1 MTSLIWSV
9 ISRMKEL
16 ASVRSAERWVI
27 MVSSSFHGTKW
38 QYTCFLN
45 LILFSS
51 AVNQFYFPIFKVREY
66 EDTSRDFSACLM
78 PFYELSFM
86 SHLSLDFCCSFTVQ
100 DSSFFCD
107 LTARRVLIILPYP
120 ERE

>member
-1 MTSLIWSV
+1 MTSLIWSL

-16 ASVRSAERWVI
+16 AAVRSAEL
-27 MVSSSFHGTKW
+27 SSFARHVTELNGSKHV
-38 QYTCFLN
+38 FLN
-45 LILFSS
+45 LTLFSS
-51 AVNQFYFPIFKVREY
+51 AVDQFYFPSCKVREY
-66 EDTSRDFSACLM
+66 EDTSRDVSACLM
-78 PFYELSFM
+78 PFYELSVM

-107 LTARRVLIILPYP
+107 LTARRVFIILPYP